1 MSDLA
6 VDGHARL
13 TVAPERMLGR
23 AGVHRR
29 PLEVLLA
36 VAIYFGF
43 ACYFTWPLITH
54 LSHSF
59 YGTAGDPL
67 GTMAFYRELVV
78 HHHNPFLP
86 GTITQLD
93 APEGQPIPWTRDL
106 ASMPGILTLYLLTAV
121 FGSVPAYGLYALMG
135 YTLTGLA
142 TFLLVRRLTRNTWAA
157 LIAGWAFAF
166 YPYAIINGQGHDDN
180 IQGWVLLLGLWR
192 MLELMKV
199 PSRRNALLAGAAVVF
214 GMWWTPYFILLGGVM
229 YAAAAVAS
237 LVVSWR
243 RGRLRE
249 ALVPQAITAAIVLVF
264 LGFLVVLATTGPQ
277 GNSIGLRQNNAQGFN
292 TYSARPLEYLLPDA
306 HSPLFG
312 SDTAHYLSTHI
323 HGSNPSEATLYLG
336 ITIMLLALLGCW
348 AAWRRGLPGGVRA
361 AVWLLAL
368 VVLAAL
374 ITSAPPQVR
383 VFGLLIPF
391 PSHFISKATS
401 TWRVYARFVIVVM
414 LGLSVLAGV
423 GLSALAQGRK
433 RWVRVAI
440 MLIASV
446 AVPLDLW
453 ARLPARTST
462 TVAPAVY
469 EALAREPPG
478 LVASYPLTGVGQNL
492 YEEVFFRDALNKPM
506 INGYLEGTVEEKR
519 ALSLANLSNPRT
531 APRLAALGVRY
542 VILESRHPSYGLPS
556 AGTPGRGFHLLYR
569 ESFGDAYAVTARPTG
584 PALPFAAEGFG
595 VTKQARSGIFN
606 WLEEPSGSIELAG
619 TCGHCRGVL
628 RMTVKSFHKPR
639 LLVIS
644 TAAGKVLLRRLVA
657 RPTELAV
664 PLAFAHST
672 DLRVAASPGPQS
684 LIKKVRGAHAGRLS
698 VQIGDLEFTRLPRAA
713 RAPRS

>member
-6 VDGHARL
+6 IDEHARL
-13 TVAPERMLGR
+13 TIAPERMQGR
-23 AGVHRR
+23 VAVHRR
-29 PLEVLLA
+29 GLEVLLA
-36 VAIYFGF
+36 LAIYFGF

-59 YGTAGDPL
+59 YGAAGDPL

-86 GTITQLD
+86 GTITQLA

-106 ASMPGILTLYLLTAV
+106 ASMPGILTLYLLTVV

-142 TFLLVRRLTRNTWAA
+142 TFLLVRRLTHSTWAA

-180 IQGWVLLLGLWR
+180 IQGWVLVLGVWR

-199 PSRRNALLAGAAVVF
+199 PSRRNALLAGAGIVF

-229 YAAAAVAS
+229 YAMAAVAS
-237 LVVSWR
+237 LLVWWR
-243 RGRLRE
+243 RGKLRE
-249 ALVPQAITAAIVLVF
+249 VLVPQAITAVIVVVF

-277 GNSIGLRQNNAQGFN
+277 GNSIGLRQNNVKGFD
-292 TYSARPLEYLLPDA
+292 TYAARPLEYLLPDA

-312 SDTAHYLSTHI
+312 SDTAHYLKTHI

-336 ITIMLLALLGCW
+336 ITIIALALFACW
-348 AAWRRGLPGGVRA
+348 AAWRRRLPGGVPA
-361 AVWLLAL
+361 AVLLLGL

-374 ITSAPPQVR
+374 VTSGAPQTRILGVL
-383 VFGLLIPF
+383 VPF
-391 PSHFISKATS
+391 PSHFIAKATS

-414 LGLSVLAGV
+414 LGLSVLAGI
-423 GLSALAQGRK
+423 GLSALAQGRT
-433 RWVRVAI
+433 RSVRMAI

-446 AVPLDLW
+446 VVALDLW
-453 ARLPARTST
+453 ARLPERTNT

-469 EALAREPPG
+469 DAVAREPSG
-478 LVASYPLTGVGQNL
+478 LVASYPLTPVGQNK
-492 YEEVFFRDALNKPM
+492 YEEIFYRDALNKPM

-519 ALSLANLSNPRT
+519 ALSLANLANPST

-542 VILESRHPSYGLPS
+542 VILESTPPSYGLPS
-556 AGTPGRGFHLLYR
+556 AGKPGRGFRLLYR
-569 ESFGDAYAVTARPTG
+569 EPFGDAYVVTARPIG
-584 PALPFAAEGFG
+584 PALPFAGEGFG
-595 VTKQARSGIFN
+595 ADKRSRSGIFN
-606 WLEEPSGSIELAG
+606 WLEKPSGSIELAG
-619 TCGHCRGVL
+619 SCAHCRGLL
-628 RMTVKSFHKPR
+628 RMTVKSFDKPR
-639 LLVIS
+639 LLVIA
-644 TAAGKVLLRRLVA
+644 TASGKVLLRRTVTG
-657 RPTELAV
+657 PTKLTIPV
-664 PLAFAHST
+664 AFAHST
-672 DLRVAASPGPQS
+672 ALRVSASPGPQS
-684 LIKKVRGAHAGRLS
+684 IVRKVRGTHTGLLS
-698 VQIGDLEFTRLPRAA
+698 VRIGNLEFTTPSRRA
-713 RAPRS
+713 RATHS